1 MPLCIKC
8 NEREIFIK
16 SRSLC
21 SRCYNRI
28 YADARRQDVDSVS
41 DKILHLPQDAKKIKY
56 FRELEFVKNYFTHYE
71 WIAYPVMFYLP
82 NGIKYTPD
90 FYDKRRNVFIEVIGT
105 RQAYSL
111 NKSKYDLLRKEYP
124 LLQFEIRNHTGEIHQ
139 EKEKTEENS
148 N

>member
-28 YADARRQDVDSVS
+28 Y
-41 DKILHLPQDAKKIKY
+41 AKKIKY